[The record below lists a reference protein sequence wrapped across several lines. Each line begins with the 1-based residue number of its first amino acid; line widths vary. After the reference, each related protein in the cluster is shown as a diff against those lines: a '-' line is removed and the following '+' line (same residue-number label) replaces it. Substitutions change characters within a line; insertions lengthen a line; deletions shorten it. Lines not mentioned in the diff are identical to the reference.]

1 VTEGV
6 QQDNPL
12 THTILCVD
20 DEENILASLQRLFRK
35 IDCKVLTATSAEK
48 ALTMLKDQPVTMVI
62 SDERMPNMKGSEF
75 LSLAKELAPA
85 SIRILLTGY
94 ADVTS
99 AITAVNQG
107 GLFRYVT
114 KPWDDNDLL
123 TTVRAGLSQ
132 YELIDRN
139 RRLEEQTRRQ
149 NEELAVLN
157 QTLEQRVTERT
168 KALEAHNEELQKLYE
183 LLEKDLFESLEMVL
197 AVMEAYSP
205 RLVGH
210 SRRVAAHVEGLA
222 PFLGLVEYDAKIIVT
237 AALLHDL
244 GLIGIPHEILDK
256 PDPLLNAAERA
267 LLQEHTRLGMETV
280 TALSRLKMEGP
291 IILSHHERYD
301 GQGYPS
307 KLKGA
312 EIPLGARI
320 IAVVEGYDHVLAPS
334 YGTPIP
340 ALENDAI
347 EHVKAEQGKAYDPKV
362 VESFLR
368 MLSGSCREA
377 RSVTLK
383 DLGEGMMLAT
393 NLSTP
398 QGVLLAPKGT
408 ILTRP
413 MIKRLQQLPPDKM
426 PAHLEIIPKN

>member
-1 VTEGV
+1 MTEGV
-6 QQDNPL
+6 QQDTPL

-35 IDCKVLTATSAEK
+35 IDCKVLIATSGEQ

-75 LSLAKELAPA
+75 LSRAKDVAPD

-123 TTVRAGLSQ
+123 TTVHAGLSL
-132 YELIDRN
+132 YELMHHN

-149 NEELAVLN
+149 NEELAELN
-157 QTLEQRVTERT
+157 QTLEQRVARRT
-168 KALEAHNEELQKLYE
+168 KALEAHNAELQKLYE
-183 LLEKDLFESLEMVL
+183 LLEKDLSESLNMVL
-197 AVMEAYSP
+197 AVMEAHSP

-210 SRRVAAHVEGLA
+210 SRRVAAHAEGLI

-237 AALLHDL
+237 AALLHDV

-256 PDPLLNAAERA
+256 PDPLLNSAERA

-280 TALSRLKMEGP
+280 SALSRLKMEGP

-301 GQGYPS
+301 GQGYPVG
-307 KLKGA
+307 LKGA
-312 EIPLGARI
+312 EIPLGARV
-320 IAVVEGYDHVLAPS
+320 IAVIEGYDHVLAPS
-334 YGTPIP
+334 YGTPIT

-347 EHVKAEQGKAYDPKV
+347 EHVKAEQEKAYDPKV

-368 MLSGSCREA
+368 MLSGSSREA
-377 RSVTLK
+377 RTVTLK

-398 QGVLLAPKGT
+398 QGVLLAPKGA

>member
-1 VTEGV
+1 MTA
-6 QQDNPL
+6 L

-35 IDCKVLTATSAEK
+35 IDCKVLTAPSGEK

-75 LSLAKELAPA
+75 LGRAKELAPD

-132 YELIDRN
+132 YELIHRN

-149 NEELAVLN
+149 NEELAALN
-157 QTLEQRVTERT
+157 QTLEQRVAERT
-168 KALEAHNEELQKLYE
+168 SALETHNQELQRLYE
-183 LLEKDLFESLEMVL
+183 LLEKDFFESLAMVV
-197 AVMEAYSP
+197 AVMEFHSP

-210 SRRVAAHVEGLA
+210 SRRVAAHVERLA
-222 PFLGLVEYDAKIIVT
+222 PFLALVEYDAKIIAT
-237 AALLHDL
+237 AALLHDV

-256 PDPLLNAAERA
+256 PDPLLNPAERA
-267 LLQEHTRLGMETV
+267 LLQDHTRLGMETV
-280 TALSRLKMEGP
+280 MALSRLKMEGP

-301 GQGYPS
+301 GQGFPS
-307 KLKGA
+307 GLKG
-312 EIPLGARI
+312 EKIPLGARI

-334 YGTPIP
+334 YGAPIA
-340 ALENDAI
+340 ALEKDAF

-362 VESFLR
+362 VEGFLR
-368 MLSGSCREA
+368 MLTEGSPKA
-377 RSVTLK
+377 RTVTVP
-383 DLGEGMMLAT
+383 DLGEGMVLAAHV
-393 NLSTP
+393 STP
-398 QGVLLAPKGT
+398 QGVLLATKGT
-408 ILTRP
+408 LLTNSL
-413 MIKRLQQLPPDKM
+413 IKRLQQLPSDKM
-426 PAHLEIIPKN
+426 PVDVEIIPKD